1 MEIIVDMTEFE
12 EALAKLNPKSFKK
25 AINTSLNT
33 VGRRLKTQIARDIN
47 KQYNIK
53 IGDVKRYMRTRTSR
67 LSDLHWVASMD
78 GKRRNIIHF
87 GAKQN
92 KKGVSVKINK
102 QRGRKTISATNS
114 RGGAFIHNGTVF
126 QRVKGTRMK
135 SNSKKQKIVA
145 LKTLS
150 VPQMFKRDMHNKA
163 EQQATKD
170 FPKSFKR
177 ELEWY
182 LGLK

>member
-1 MEIIVDMTEFE
+1 MEIVVDMTEFE
-12 EALAKLNPKSFKK
+12 EALARLEPKAFKK

-33 VGRRLKTQIARDIN
+33 VGRKLKTQIARDIN

-67 LSDLHWVASMD
+67 LSDLYWVASMD

-102 QRGRKTISATNS
+102 QSGRKTISATS
-114 RGGAFIHNGTVF
+114 HRGGAFIHNGTVF

-150 VPQMFKRDMHNKA
+150 VPQMFKRDMHKKA
-163 EQQATKD
+163 EQQAIKD
-170 FPKSFKR
+170 FPKNFKR
-177 ELEWY
+177 EMEWY

>member
-1 MEIIVDMTEFE
+1 MEIVIDMSEFE
-12 EALAKLNPKSFKK
+12 EALAKLNPQAFRK
-25 AINTSLNT
+25 AINRSINT
-33 VGRRLKTQIARDIN
+33 VGKKVKTQIARDIN
-47 KQYNIK
+47 KSYNIK
-53 IGDVKRYMRTRTSR
+53 ISDIKRYMKTRPSK
-67 LSDLHWVASMD
+67 LSNLQWFTSMD

-92 KKGVSVKINK
+92 KRGVSVRINK
-102 QRGRKTISATNS
+102 ASGRKTIGATGS

-135 SNSKKQKIVA
+135 SNSKKQKIKA
-145 LKTLS
+145 LSTLS
-150 VPQMFKRDMHNKA
+150 VPQMFKERMSTQA
-163 EQQATKD
+163 ETQAMKH

-182 LGLK
+182 LGIK